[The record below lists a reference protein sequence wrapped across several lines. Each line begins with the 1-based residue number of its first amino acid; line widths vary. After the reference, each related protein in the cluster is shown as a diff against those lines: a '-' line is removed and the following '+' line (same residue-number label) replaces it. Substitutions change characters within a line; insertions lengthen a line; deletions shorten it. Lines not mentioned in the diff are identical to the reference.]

1 MRRSIL
7 RGLSSLSM
15 VENGIGTPSNFS
27 EPCFNAFIRSNRAE
41 AMPYSDVVLQS
52 DMGLDVPAKKKSKL

>member
-1 MRRSIL
+1 
-7 RGLSSLSM
+7 M

-27 EPCFNAFIRSNRAE
+27 EPCSNAFIRSNRTE